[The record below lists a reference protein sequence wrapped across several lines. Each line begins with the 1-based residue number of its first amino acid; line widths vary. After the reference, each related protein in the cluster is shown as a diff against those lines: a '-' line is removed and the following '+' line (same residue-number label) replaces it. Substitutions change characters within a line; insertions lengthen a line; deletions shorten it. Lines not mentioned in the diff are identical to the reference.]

1 MQAGTNTYTHTH
13 VCLNNRLRPFCP
25 TSQSPGRDEGGVRM
39 ITCFPG
45 LKRPREGGQ
54 GLETLLLP
62 TQPK

>member
-1 MQAGTNTYTHTH
+1 MQAGTNTCTHTH

-25 TSQSPGRDEGGVRM
+25 TSQSLGRDEGGARM

-45 LKRPREGGQ
+45 LKRPREGDQ
-54 GLETLLLP
+54 ELETLLLP